1 MAAEKS
7 AREAVARIRE
17 LPTLP
22 VVLGRVLSI
31 AADPEASALDLG
43 RVVTADQSLS
53 AALLKVVN
61 SAYYGFY
68 RKIESVTQAIVVLGF
83 FEVRN
88 LTLTATTFRTL
99 AAGNSAYDR
108 RQLWRHSLAAGM
120 AAERCA
126 HLAGK
131 KISGCFESGLLH
143 DIGKVAFDMLYGD
156 KFVQAANRAHEQ
168 GVPIGEVEARTFGMD
183 HAEAGGILGEHWNL
197 PPSVVEAIRLH
208 HQPEH
213 ATVDPV
219 LCAVAALANY
229 VVYPC
234 GFGESSNPIPP
245 EFPRAAAER
254 LGLTDAACEELVRE
268 LSGYEEK
275 VNEILGALEG
285 E

>member
-1 MAAEKS
+1 MVAKKS
-7 AREAVARIRE
+7 VEAAVARIRE

-43 RVVTADQSLS
+43 RVITADQSLS
-53 AALLKVVN
+53 AALLRVVN

-68 RKIESVTQAIVVLGF
+68 RQIESVTQAIVVLGF

-88 LTLTATTFRTL
+88 LTLTATAFRTL

-108 RQLWRHSLAAGM
+108 QQLWRHSLAAGM

-131 KISGCFESGLLH
+131 KISGCFEAGLLH
-143 DIGKVAFDMLYGD
+143 DIGKVVFDMLYGA
-156 KFVQAANRAHEQ
+156 KFVQAANSAHEQ
-168 GVPIGEVEARTFGMD
+168 GVPIGTVEAQTFGMD

-208 HQPEH
+208 HQPER
-213 ATVDPV
+213 ATEDPA
-219 LCAVAALANY
+219 LCAVAAVANCLTY
-229 VVYPC
+229 SC
-234 GFGESSNPIPP
+234 GFGESSNPVPP
-245 EFPRAAAER
+245 EFPMDAAQS
-254 LGLTDAACEELVRE
+254 LGLTDAHYAQLVQE
-268 LSGYEEK
+268 LSGDEEK
-275 VNEILGALEG
+275 INDILGALKG
-285 E
+285 